1 VIAYERPIRFDE
13 VDPAGIVF
21 FARYANFA
29 HEAVEF
35 FFQGLEGGYAGLI
48 QKRRIGLPIVHLEAD
63 FRAPLRYGDRLRIE
77 TRCEKVG
84 TTSATMVHQ
93 IHNAE
98 TYGLAA
104 TVRHVVV
111 AVHLDTFRPCP
122 IPDDVRQALLIH
134 LAVAS

>member
-1 VIAYERPIRFDE
+1 MIVYERPIRFDE

-29 HEAVEF
+29 HEAVEA

-63 FRAPLRYGDRLRIE
+63 FREPLRYGDKLRIE
-77 TRCEKVG
+77 TRCEKLG
-84 TTSATMVHQ
+84 TSSATFVHD
-93 IHNAE
+93 IHNAQSG
-98 TYGLAA
+98 TLAA

-111 AVHLDTFRPCP
+111 AVTLDSFRSCP
-122 IPDDVRQALLIH
+122 MPDDVRAQ
-134 LAVAS
+134 LAAHH

>member
-1 VIAYERPIRFDE
+1 VIVYERPIRFDE

-29 HEAVEF
+29 HEAVES

-63 FRAPLRYGDRLRIE
+63 FRAPLRYGDKLRIE
-77 TRCEKVG
+77 TRCEKLG
-84 TTSATMVHQ
+84 TSSATFVHQ
-93 IHNAE
+93 IHNADSRA
-98 TYGLAA
+98 LAA

-111 AVHLDTFRPCP
+111 AVTLDSFRPCP
-122 IPDDVRQALLIH
+122 MPDDVRGQLAAH
-134 LAVAS
+134 L